1 MVAQKHLKDPEIKE
15 IIVMS
20 PFSAQLAQ
28 ITQHFEN
35 PWVSPDPPGTREPQT
50 EQDLRSSLGDNICE
64 RKKRKEAGRRILQ
77 PVIPMHTCERKG
89 GKQD

>member
-28 ITQHFEN
+28 ITQLFEN

-50 EQDLRSSLGDNICE
+50 EQDLRSS
-64 RKKRKEAGRRILQ
+64 
-77 PVIPMHTCERKG
+77 
-89 GKQD
+89 